1 MKTIKP
7 IFLTLTLIIFLF
19 NLDIVINSTLS
30 ASYLFITKV
39 FVSIF
44 PFIILSDILFYFN
57 YDLFLKKIF
66 GNIISKLFN
75 VSKSTSIIYV
85 LSILTSHP
93 TNSVYIKEMLD
104 RKEIDEN
111 DINKILLTTYFPS
124 IAFVIG
130 TIGIGIYHSIKTGVF
145 LYLTILIKNILIGI
159 FLRGKNLSKEI
170 QSIKKNNITLQE
182 TISNS
187 IIKGINISY
196 TILGNIIIFTII
208 INLLNNYLNINST
221 ILSLISGMLEMT
233 SGIFMISN
241 LNINLSQKILLT
253 SFILNFSGLS
263 IIFQT
268 TSILNKYK
276 INIKKILII
285 KLIFSII
292 AILLVAFLLP
302 RVV

>member
-57 YDLFLKKIF
+57 YGLFLKKIF

-208 INLLNNYLNINST
+208 VNLLNNYLNINST
-221 ILSLISGMLEMT
+221 ILSLISGMFEMT

-285 KLIFSII
+285 KLIFSIM
-292 AILLVAFLLP
+292 ILLIFLE
-302 RVV
+302 VV

>member
-1 MKTIKP
+1 MKIIKP
-7 IFLTLTLIIFLF
+7 IFLTLTIIIFLF

-93 TNSVYIKEMLD
+93 TNSIYIKEMLD
-104 RKEIDEN
+104 RKEIDES

-208 INLLNNYLNINST
+208 VNLLNNYLNINST
-221 ILSLISGMLEMT
+221 ILSLMSGMLEMT

-292 AILLVAFLLP
+292 LLLIFLE
-302 RVV
+302 VV

>member
-130 TIGIGIYHSIKTGVF
+130 TIGIGIYNSIKTGIF

-208 INLLNNYLNINST
+208 VNLLNNYLNINST

-285 KLIFSII
+285 KLIFSIM
-292 AILLVAFLLP
+292 ILLIFLE
-302 RVV
+302 VV

>member
-208 INLLNNYLNINST
+208 VNLLNNYL
-221 ILSLISGMLEMT
+221 M
-233 SGIFMISN
+233 
-241 LNINLSQKILLT
+241 
-253 SFILNFSGLS
+253 
-263 IIFQT
+263 
-268 TSILNKYK
+268 
-276 INIKKILII
+276 
-285 KLIFSII
+285 
-292 AILLVAFLLP
+292 
-302 RVV
+302 

>member
-1 MKTIKP
+1 MKIIKP
-7 IFLTLTLIIFLF
+7 IFLTLTIIIFLF

-93 TNSVYIKEMLD
+93 TNSIYIKEMLD

-159 FLRGKNLSKEI
+159 FLRGKNLCKEVP
-170 QSIKKNNITLQE
+170 SIKKNKITLQE
-182 TISNS
+182 TISKS
-187 IIKGINISY
+187 IIKGINTSY
-196 TILGNIIIFTII
+196 IILGNIIIFTII
-208 INLLNNYLNINST
+208 VNLLNNYLNINNT
-221 ILSLISGMLEMT
+221 LLSLISGMLEMT
-233 SGIFMISN
+233 NGIFMISN

-285 KLIFSII
+285 KLIFSVI

>member
-1 MKTIKP
+1 MKIIKP
-7 IFLTLTLIIFLF
+7 IFLTLTIIIFLF

-93 TNSVYIKEMLD
+93 TNSIYIKEMLD

-130 TIGIGIYHSIKTGVF
+130 TIGIGIYHSIKIGVF

-159 FLRGKNLSKEI
+159 FLRGKNSNKEI

-208 INLLNNYLNINST
+208 VNLLNNYLNINST
-221 ILSLISGMLEMT
+221 ILSLMSGMLEMT

-292 AILLVAFLLP
+292 ILLVFLE
-302 RVV
+302 VV

>member
-1 MKTIKP
+1 MKIIKP
-7 IFLTLTLIIFLF
+7 IFLTLTIIIFLF

-75 VSKSTSIIYV
+75 VSKSTSIIYI

-104 RKEIDEN
+104 RKEIDKN

-130 TIGIGIYHSIKTGVF
+130 TIGIGIYHSIKIGVF

-208 INLLNNYLNINST
+208 VNLLNNYLNINST
-221 ILSLISGMLEMT
+221 ILSLMSGMLEMT

-276 INIKKILII
+276 INIKKILIT

-292 AILLVAFLLP
+292 ILLVFLE
-302 RVV
+302 VV

>member
-1 MKTIKP
+1 MKIIKP

-75 VSKSTSIIYV
+75 VSKNTSIIYV

-93 TNSVYIKEMLD
+93 TNSIYIKEMLD

-111 DINKILLTTYFPS
+111 HINKILLTTYFPS

-130 TIGIGIYHSIKTGVF
+130 TIGIGIYHSIKVGAF

-159 FLRGKNLSKEI
+159 FLRGKNLCKEVP
-170 QSIKKNNITLQE
+170 SIKKNKITLQE
-182 TISNS
+182 TISKS
-187 IIKGINISY
+187 IIKGINTSY
-196 TILGNIIIFTII
+196 IILGNIIIFTII
-208 INLLNNYLNINST
+208 VNLLNNYLNINST
-221 ILSLISGMLEMT
+221 LLSLISGMLEMT
-233 SGIFMISN
+233 NGIFMISN

-285 KLIFSII
+285 KLIFSVI

>member
-1 MKTIKP
+1 MKIIKP
-7 IFLTLTLIIFLF
+7 IFLTLTIIIFLF

-75 VSKSTSIIYV
+75 VSKNTSIIYV

-93 TNSVYIKEMLD
+93 TNSIYIKEMLD

-130 TIGIGIYHSIKTGVF
+130 TIGIGIYHSIKIGVF

-159 FLRGKNLSKEI
+159 FLRGKNLCKEVP
-170 QSIKKNNITLQE
+170 SIKKNKITLQE
-182 TISNS
+182 TISKS
-187 IIKGINISY
+187 IIKGINTSY
-196 TILGNIIIFTII
+196 IILGNIIIFTII
-208 INLLNNYLNINST
+208 VNLLNNYLNINNT
-221 ILSLISGMLEMT
+221 LLSLISGMLEMT
-233 SGIFMISN
+233 NGIFMISN
-241 LNINLSQKILLT
+241 LNINLSRKILLT

-285 KLIFSII
+285 KLIFSFHLI
-292 AILLVAFLLP
+292 FLE
-302 RVV
+302 VV

>member
-75 VSKSTSIIYV
+75 VSKSTSIIYI

-130 TIGIGIYHSIKTGVF
+130 TIGIGIYHSVKTGVF

-208 INLLNNYLNINST
+208 VNLLNNYLNINST

-285 KLIFSII
+285 KLIFSIM
-292 AILLVAFLLP
+292 ILLIFLE
-302 RVV
+302 VV

>member
-75 VSKSTSIIYV
+75 VSKSTSIIYI

-285 KLIFSII
+285 KLIFSIM
-292 AILLVAFLLP
+292 ILLIFLE
-302 RVV
+302 VV

>member
-1 MKTIKP
+1 MKIIKP
-7 IFLTLTLIIFLF
+7 IFLTLTIIIFLF

-93 TNSVYIKEMLD
+93 TNSIYIKEMLD

-130 TIGIGIYHSIKTGVF
+130 TIGIGIYHSIKIGVF

-208 INLLNNYLNINST
+208 VNLLNNYLNINST
-221 ILSLISGMLEMT
+221 ILSLMSGMLEMT

-276 INIKKILII
+276 INIKKILIT

-292 AILLVAFLLP
+292 ILLVFLE
-302 RVV
+302 VV

>member
-1 MKTIKP
+1 MKIIKP

-44 PFIILSDILFYFN
+44 PFVILSDILFYFN

-66 GNIISKLFN
+66 GNTISKLFN
-75 VSKSTSIIYV
+75 VSKNTSIIYV

-93 TNSVYIKEMLD
+93 TNSIYIKEMLD

-111 DINKILLTTYFPS
+111 DANKILLTTYFPS

-130 TIGIGIYHSIKTGVF
+130 TIGIGIYHNIKIGVF
-145 LYLTILIKNILIGI
+145 LYLTILIKNIMIGI
-159 FLRGKNLSKEI
+159 FLRGKNLSKEVP
-170 QSIKKNNITLQE
+170 SIKKNEITLQE
-182 TISNS
+182 TISKS
-187 IIKGINISY
+187 IIKGINTSY
-196 TILGNIIIFTII
+196 IILGNIIIFTII
-208 INLLNNYLNINST
+208 INLLNHYLNIDST
-221 ILSLISGMLEMT
+221 ILSLISGIFEMT
-233 SGIFMISN
+233 NGIFMISN

-268 TSILNKYK
+268 SSILNKYK

-285 KLIFSII
+285 KLIFSFIV
-292 AILLVAFLLP
+292 ILLLAFLLP
-302 RVV
+302 IVV

>member
-7 IFLTLTLIIFLF
+7 IFLTLTLIVFLF

-75 VSKSTSIIYV
+75 VSKNTSIIYV

-208 INLLNNYLNINST
+208 VNLLNNYLNINST

-285 KLIFSII
+285 KLIFSIM
-292 AILLVAFLLP
+292 ILLIFLE
-302 RVV
+302 VV

>member
-130 TIGIGIYHSIKTGVF
+130 TIGIGIYNSIKTGVF

-182 TISNS
+182 AISNS

-208 INLLNNYLNINST
+208 VNLLNNYLNINST

-285 KLIFSII
+285 KLIFSIM
-292 AILLVAFLLP
+292 ILLIFLE
-302 RVV
+302 VV

>member
-208 INLLNNYLNINST
+208 VNLLNNYLNINST

-285 KLIFSII
+285 KLIFSIM
-292 AILLVAFLLP
+292 ILLIFLE
-302 RVV
+302 VV

>member
-75 VSKSTSIIYV
+75 VSKNTSIIYV

-93 TNSVYIKEMLD
+93 TNSIYIKEMLD

-159 FLRGKNLSKEI
+159 FLRGKNLCKEVP
-170 QSIKKNNITLQE
+170 SIKKNKITLQE
-182 TISNS
+182 TISKS
-187 IIKGINISY
+187 IIKGINTSY
-196 TILGNIIIFTII
+196 IILGNIIIFTII
-208 INLLNNYLNINST
+208 VNLLNNYLNINST
-221 ILSLISGMLEMT
+221 LLSLISGMLEMT

-292 AILLVAFLLP
+292 LLLIFLE
-302 RVV
+302 VV

>member
-1 MKTIKP
+1 MKIIKP
-7 IFLTLTLIIFLF
+7 IFLTLTIIIFLF

-93 TNSVYIKEMLD
+93 TNSIYIKEMLD

-130 TIGIGIYHSIKTGVF
+130 TIGIGIYHSIKIGVF

-208 INLLNNYLNINST
+208 VNLLNNYLNINST
-221 ILSLISGMLEMT
+221 ILSLMSGMLEMT

-276 INIKKILII
+276 INIKKILIT
-285 KLIFSII
+285 KLIFSIMV
-292 AILLVAFLLP
+292 LLVFLE
-302 RVV
+302 VV

>member
-1 MKTIKP
+1 MKIIKP
-7 IFLTLTLIIFLF
+7 IFLTLTIIIFLF

-75 VSKSTSIIYV
+75 VSKNTSIIYV

-93 TNSVYIKEMLD
+93 TNSIYIKEMLD

-130 TIGIGIYHSIKTGVF
+130 TIGIGIYHSIKIGVF

-159 FLRGKNLSKEI
+159 FLRGKNLCKEVP
-170 QSIKKNNITLQE
+170 SIKKNKITLQE
-182 TISNS
+182 TISKS
-187 IIKGINISY
+187 IIKGINTSY
-196 TILGNIIIFTII
+196 IILGNIIIFTII
-208 INLLNNYLNINST
+208 VNLLNNYLNINNT
-221 ILSLISGMLEMT
+221 LLSLISGMLEMT
-233 SGIFMISN
+233 NGIFMISN

-285 KLIFSII
+285 KLIFSVI

>member
-1 MKTIKP
+1 MKIIKP
-7 IFLTLTLIIFLF
+7 IFLTLTIIIFLF

-75 VSKSTSIIYV
+75 VSKNTSIIYV

-93 TNSVYIKEMLD
+93 TNSIYIKEMLD

-130 TIGIGIYHSIKTGVF
+130 TIGIGIYHSIKVGVF

-159 FLRGKNLSKEI
+159 FLRGKNLCKEVP
-170 QSIKKNNITLQE
+170 SIKKNKITLQE
-182 TISNS
+182 TISKS
-187 IIKGINISY
+187 IIKGINTSY
-196 TILGNIIIFTII
+196 IILGNIIIFTII
-208 INLLNNYLNINST
+208 VNLLNNYLNINNT
-221 ILSLISGMLEMT
+221 LLSLISGMLEMT
-233 SGIFMISN
+233 NGIFMISN

-285 KLIFSII
+285 KLIFSVI
-292 AILLVAFLLP
+292 AILLVVFLLP

>member
-130 TIGIGIYHSIKTGVF
+130 TIGIGIYHSIKTGIF

-208 INLLNNYLNINST
+208 VNLLNNYLNINST
-221 ILSLISGMLEMT
+221 ILSLMSGMLEMT

-285 KLIFSII
+285 KLIFSIM
-292 AILLVAFLLP
+292 ILLIFLE
-302 RVV
+302 VV

>member
-1 MKTIKP
+1 MKIIKP
-7 IFLTLTLIIFLF
+7 IFLTLTIIIFLF

-75 VSKSTSIIYV
+75 VSKNTSIIYV

-93 TNSVYIKEMLD
+93 TNSIYIKEMLD

-130 TIGIGIYHSIKTGVF
+130 TIGIGIYHSIKVGVF

-159 FLRGKNLSKEI
+159 FLRGKNLCKEVP
-170 QSIKKNNITLQE
+170 SIKKNKITLQE
-182 TISNS
+182 TISKS
-187 IIKGINISY
+187 IIKGINTSY
-196 TILGNIIIFTII
+196 IILGNIIIFTII
-208 INLLNNYLNINST
+208 VNLLNNYLNINNT
-221 ILSLISGMLEMT
+221 LLSLISGMLEMT
-233 SGIFMISN
+233 NGIFMISN

-285 KLIFSII
+285 KLIFSVI

>member
-57 YDLFLKKIF
+57 YGLFLKKIF

-208 INLLNNYLNINST
+208 VNLLNNYLNINST

-285 KLIFSII
+285 KLIFSIM
-292 AILLVAFLLP
+292 ILLIFLE
-302 RVV
+302 VV

>member
-1 MKTIKP
+1 MKIIKP

-19 NLDIVINSTLS
+19 NLDIVINSTQS

-44 PFIILSDILFYFN
+44 PFIILSDILFYYN

-66 GNIISKLFN
+66 GNTISKLFN
-75 VSKSTSIIYV
+75 VSKNTSIIYV

-93 TNSVYIKEMLD
+93 TNSIYIKEMLD

-130 TIGIGIYHSIKTGVF
+130 TIGIGIYHSIKIGVF
-145 LYLTILIKNILIGI
+145 LYLTILIKNIMIGI
-159 FLRGKNLSKEI
+159 FLRGKNLSKEVP
-170 QSIKKNNITLQE
+170 SIKKNEITLQE
-182 TISNS
+182 TISKS
-187 IIKGINISY
+187 IIKGINTSY
-196 TILGNIIIFTII
+196 IILGNIIIFTII
-208 INLLNNYLNINST
+208 VNLLNHYLNIDST

-233 SGIFMISN
+233 NGIFMISN

-268 TSILNKYK
+268 SSLLNKYK
-276 INIKKILII
+276 INTKKILII
-285 KLIFSII
+285 KLIFSVIV
-292 AILLVAFLLP
+292 ILLLAFLLP
-302 RVV
+302 IVV

>member
-221 ILSLISGMLEMT
+221 ILSLMSGMLEMT

-285 KLIFSII
+285 KLIFSIM
-292 AILLVAFLLP
+292 ILLIFLE
-302 RVV
+302 VV

>member
-1 MKTIKP
+1 MKIIKP
-7 IFLTLTLIIFLF
+7 IFLTLTIIIFLF

-93 TNSVYIKEMLD
+93 TNSIYIKEMLD

-130 TIGIGIYHSIKTGVF
+130 TIGIGIYHSIKIGVF

-159 FLRGKNLSKEI
+159 FLRGKNSNKEI

-208 INLLNNYLNINST
+208 VNLLNNYLNINST
-221 ILSLISGMLEMT
+221 ILSLISGMFEMT

-292 AILLVAFLLP
+292 ILLVFLE
-302 RVV
+302 VV

>member
-75 VSKSTSIIYV
+75 VSKSTSIIYI

-130 TIGIGIYHSIKTGVF
+130 TIGIGIYHSVKTGVF

-208 INLLNNYLNINST
+208 VNLLNNYLNINST
-221 ILSLISGMLEMT
+221 ILSLMSGMLEMT

-285 KLIFSII
+285 KLIFSIM
-292 AILLVAFLLP
+292 ILLIFLK
-302 RVV
+302 VV